1 MESNLKKRILLYFW
15 QPTETHCLNM
25 PISENN
31 SSKSGEFGAFFF
43 TKIFCRIFLKKF
55 AKQKCCLK
63 VKKLTNA
70 CPLSKK
76 CHKQVLHD
84 NFFKIK
90 NFVKEFFF
98 KCLPLDKSID

>member
-1 MESNLKKRILLYFW
+1 
-15 QPTETHCLNM
+15 
-25 PISENN
+25 
-31 SSKSGEFGAFFF
+31 
-43 TKIFCRIFLKKF
+43 
-55 AKQKCCLK
+55 LK